1 MHRYYSV
8 CCLNQLVLSPEDGP
22 LVAKLMD
29 VYFTFFKVRISQ
41 REIHREI

>member
-1 MHRYYSV
+1 M

-29 VYFTFFKVRISQ
+29 VYFTFFKVRDRGTTPEVVITGVLVC
-41 REIHREI
+41 